1 MNRIHER
8 LSRLAMSFPSI
19 FVQLTTCLGRR
30 IGLLPQGAIK
40 NIVKRT
46 LSFVGL
52 FVVFAFA
59 TAQAI
64 SISPQQ
70 PGDPSI
76 KTTSVLGKV
85 TEISAAAGTLTV
97 KTDAGS
103 VVLVNTSEKTTFDR
117 MPPGETDR
125 AKAIK
130 TSLAE
135 ITVGDGVYVRGFV
148 ATDRKSIPA
157 QQVVVV
163 SQSDIAKKQEKER
176 MEWRRRGVSGIV
188 AATNPASKEVTI
200 TSRALMGG
208 PQSVVIPITAKTKVL
223 RYPPD
228 SIPKYSEAKRS
239 SFEEVKVGDQLRA
252 LGDKSTDGL
261 RLTPEEVVFG
271 TFKIA
276 GGTVTAV
283 DAAANTITIT
293 DLKTKQPM
301 TIVLKPD
308 TVVRRFTGMMGGGP
322 GGPGAGGPP
331 AGGAGAPSGGGAQP
345 QATAQGPGAAGAGQR
360 PGGGGPG
367 GPPAGGAGPPAG
379 GGGPNM
385 ADLIERL
392 PTIAITEIKVGDMII
407 MSTLPGADQN
417 RLTAVSMVTG
427 VEPLLQMLAQRQ
439 AAGGQPRPQNVD
451 LQGNFGGMFGGGGP

>member
-1 MNRIHER
+1 M
-8 LSRLAMSFPSI
+8 
-19 FVQLTTCLGRR
+19 
-30 IGLLPQGAIK
+30 
-40 NIVKRT
+40 KRT
-46 LSFVGL
+46 LSFIGL
-52 FVVFAFA
+52 FVVFAFS

-76 KTTSVLGKV
+76 KTTSVLGRV

-125 AKAIK
+125 TKAIK
-130 TSLAE
+130 TSLTE

-148 ATDRKSIPA
+148 AADRKSVPA
-157 QQVVVV
+157 QQIVVV

-188 AATNPASKEVTI
+188 ASTNPATKEVTI
-200 TSRALMGG
+200 TNRALMGA
-208 PQSVVIPITAKTKVL
+208 PQSVVIPITDKTKVL

-228 SIPKYSEAKRS
+228 SIPKYSDAKRS

-276 GGTVTAV
+276 GGTVAAV
-283 DAAANTITIT
+283 DAAANTITIN
-293 DLKTKQPM
+293 DLQTKKPM

-322 GGPGAGGPP
+322 GGP
-331 AGGAGAPSGGGAQP
+331 AGGAPPGGGAPPQGQP
-345 QATAQGPGAAGAGQR
+345 QGQGAGQR
-360 PGGGGPG
+360 PGGTGPG
-367 GPPAGGAGPPAG
+367 GPPAG

-451 LQGNFGGMFGGGGP
+451 LQGNFGGMFGGMGP

>member
-1 MNRIHER
+1 
-8 LSRLAMSFPSI
+8 
-19 FVQLTTCLGRR
+19 
-30 IGLLPQGAIK
+30 
-40 NIVKRT
+40 VKRT
-46 LSFVGL
+46 LLFTGL

-59 TAQAI
+59 TTQAI

-70 PGDPSI
+70 PSDPAI

-85 TEISAAAGTLTV
+85 TEINAAAGTLTV

-103 VVLVNTSEKTTFDR
+103 VVLVNTNEKTTFDR

-130 TSLAE
+130 TSLTE
-135 ITVGDGVYVRGFV
+135 ITVGDGIYARGFV
-148 ATDRKSIPA
+148 AADRKSIPA
-157 QQVVVV
+157 QQIVVV

-188 AATNPASKEVTI
+188 ASTNPTTREVTI
-200 TSRALMGG
+200 TNRALMGG
-208 PQSVVIPITAKTKVL
+208 TQSIVIPITDKTKVL
-223 RYPPD
+223 HYPPD
-228 SIPKYSEAKRS
+228 SIPKYAAAKPS
-239 SFEEVKVGDQLRA
+239 KFEEVKVGDQLRA
-252 LGDKSTDGL
+252 LGDKSADGL
-261 RLTPEEVVFG
+261 RVTPEVVVFG

-283 DAAANTITIT
+283 DAATNMITIN
-293 DLKTKQPM
+293 DLQTKKPM

-308 TVVRRFTGMMGGGP
+308 TVVRRFTGMMGGP
-322 GGPGAGGPP
+322 GGPGAGAPP
-331 AGGAGAPSGGGAQP
+331 GGGAPP
-345 QATAQGPGAAGAGQR
+345 QGQAQGPGAGQR
-360 PGGGGPG
+360 PGGGPG
-367 GPPAGGAGPPAG
+367 GPPS

-417 RLTAVSMVTG
+417 RITAVSMVTG
-427 VEPLLQMLAQRQ
+427 VEPLLTMIAQRQ
-439 AAGGQPRPQNVD
+439 QAGGQPRPQNVD
-451 LQGNFGGMFGGGGP
+451 LQGNFGGMFGGIGP

>member
-1 MNRIHER
+1 M
-8 LSRLAMSFPSI
+8 
-19 FVQLTTCLGRR
+19 
-30 IGLLPQGAIK
+30 
-40 NIVKRT
+40 KRT
-46 LSFVGL
+46 LSFIGL

-59 TAQAI
+59 TAHAI

-85 TEISAAAGTLTV
+85 TEINAAAGTLTV

-103 VVLVNTSEKTTFDR
+103 VVLVNTAEKTTFDR

-125 AKAIK
+125 TKAIK
-130 TSLAE
+130 TSLTE
-135 ITVGDGVYVRGFV
+135 LTVGDGVYVRGFV
-148 ATDRKSIPA
+148 AADRKSIPA
-157 QQVVVV
+157 QQIVVV

-188 AATNPASKEVTI
+188 ASTNPATKEVTI

-208 PQSVVIPITAKTKVL
+208 PQSVVIPITDKTKVL

-228 SIPKYSEAKRS
+228 SIPKYSDAKRS

-276 GGTVTAV
+276 GGTVTVV
-283 DAAANTITIT
+283 DPATNTITIA
-293 DLKTKQPM
+293 DLQTKKPM

-322 GGPGAGGPP
+322 GGPA
-331 AGGAGAPSGGGAQP
+331 AGAPPGGGAPPQGQP
-345 QATAQGPGAAGAGQR
+345 QGPGAGQR
-360 PGGGGPG
+360 PGGAGPG
-367 GPPAGGAGPPAG
+367 GPPAG

-407 MSTLPGADQN
+407 MSTLPGTDQT

-439 AAGGQPRPQNVD
+439 AAGGQPRPSNVD

>member
-1 MNRIHER
+1 
-8 LSRLAMSFPSI
+8 
-19 FVQLTTCLGRR
+19 
-30 IGLLPQGAIK
+30 
-40 NIVKRT
+40 VKRT
-46 LSFVGL
+46 LSFIGL
-52 FVVFAFA
+52 FVVFAFV

-64 SISPQQ
+64 SITPQQ
-70 PGDPSI
+70 PDPSI
-76 KTTSVLGKV
+76 KTTSVMGKV
-85 TEISAAAGTLTV
+85 TEKNAAAGTLTL

-103 VVLVNTSEKTTFDR
+103 VVLVNTSEKTTFER
-117 MPPGETDR
+117 MPPGVTDR
-125 AKAIK
+125 TKAIK

-135 ITVGDGVYVRGFV
+135 ITVGDGVYARGFV
-148 ATDRKSIPA
+148 AADRKSVPA
-157 QQVVVV
+157 QQIVVV
-163 SQSDIAKKQEKER
+163 SQSDIAQKQEKER

-188 AATNPASKEVTI
+188 ASTNPATKEVTI

-208 PQSVVIPITAKTKVL
+208 PQSVVIPITDKTKVL

-228 SIPKYSEAKRS
+228 SIPKYSDAKRS

-283 DAAANTITIT
+283 DPATNTITMN
-293 DLKTKQPM
+293 DLQTKKPM

-308 TVVRRFTGMMGGGP
+308 TVVRRFTGMMGGP
-322 GGPGAGGPP
+322 GGPA
-331 AGGAGAPSGGGAQP
+331 AGAPPGGGASP
-345 QATAQGPGAAGAGQR
+345 QATPQGPGAGQR
-360 PGGGGPG
+360 PGGAGPG
-367 GPPAGGAGPPAG
+367 GPPAG

>member
-1 MNRIHER
+1 M
-8 LSRLAMSFPSI
+8 
-19 FVQLTTCLGRR
+19 
-30 IGLLPQGAIK
+30 
-40 NIVKRT
+40 KRT
-46 LSFVGL
+46 LSFIGL

-85 TEISAAAGTLTV
+85 TEKNAAAGTLTI
-97 KTDAGS
+97 KSDAGS

-125 AKAIK
+125 TKAIK
-130 TSLAE
+130 TSLTE
-135 ITVGDGVYVRGFV
+135 ITVGDGIYARGFV
-148 ATDRKSIPA
+148 AADRKSIPA
-157 QQVVVV
+157 QQIVVV
-163 SQSDIAKKQEKER
+163 SQSDIAQKQEKER
-176 MEWRRRGVSGIV
+176 LEWRRRGVSGIV
-188 AATNPASKEVTI
+188 AATNPTTKEVTI

-208 PQSVVIPITAKTKVL
+208 PQSIVIPITDKTKVL

-228 SIPKYSEAKRS
+228 SIPKYVDAKRS

-283 DAAANTITIT
+283 DPATNTITMN
-293 DLKTKQPM
+293 DLQTKKPM

-322 GGPGAGGPP
+322 GGPPGA
-331 AGGAGAPSGGGAQP
+331 AAPGGGAPP
-345 QATAQGPGAAGAGQR
+345 QGQAQAPGAAQR
-360 PGGGGPG
+360 PGGAGPG
-367 GPPAGGAGPPAG
+367 GPPAGG
-379 GGGPNM
+379 GGPSM
-385 ADLIERL
+385 ADMIERL

-427 VEPLLQMLAQRQ
+427 VEPLLTMLAQRQ

>member
-1 MNRIHER
+1 M
-8 LSRLAMSFPSI
+8 
-19 FVQLTTCLGRR
+19 
-30 IGLLPQGAIK
+30 
-40 NIVKRT
+40 KRT
-46 LSFVGL
+46 LSFIGL
-52 FVVFAFA
+52 FIVVAFA

-70 PGDPSI
+70 PDPSI
-76 KTTSVLGKV
+76 RTTSVVGKV
-85 TEISAAAGTLTV
+85 TEINAAAGTLTV

-103 VVLVNTSEKTTFDR
+103 VVLVNTAEKTTFDR
-117 MPPGETDR
+117 MPPGEADR
-125 AKAIK
+125 TKAIK
-130 TSLAE
+130 TSLTE

-148 ATDRKSIPA
+148 AADRKSIPA
-157 QQVVVV
+157 QQIVVV

-188 AATNPASKEVTI
+188 ASTNPATKEVTI

-208 PQSVVIPITAKTKVL
+208 PQSVVIPISDKTKVL

-228 SIPKYSEAKRS
+228 SIPKYSDAKRS

-283 DAAANTITIT
+283 DPATNTIAIN
-293 DLKTKQPM
+293 DLQTKKPM

-322 GGPGAGGPP
+322 GGPGGP
-331 AGGAGAPSGGGAQP
+331 GAGAPPGGGAPPQGQP
-345 QATAQGPGAAGAGQR
+345 QGQGAGQR
-360 PGGGGPG
+360 PAGGGPG
-367 GPPAGGAGPPAG
+367 GPPAGG
-379 GGGPNM
+379 GGPSM

-392 PTIAITEIKVGDMII
+392 PTIALSEIKVGDMII

>member
-1 MNRIHER
+1 
-8 LSRLAMSFPSI
+8 
-19 FVQLTTCLGRR
+19 
-30 IGLLPQGAIK
+30 
-40 NIVKRT
+40 VKRT
-46 LSFVGL
+46 LSFIGL

-85 TEISAAAGTLTV
+85 TEINAAAGTLTV

-117 MPPGETDR
+117 MPPGVTDR
-125 AKAIK
+125 TKAIK
-130 TSLAE
+130 TSLTE
-135 ITVGDGVYVRGFV
+135 ITVGDGVYARGFV
-148 ATDRKSIPA
+148 AADRKSVPA
-157 QQVVVV
+157 QQIVVV
-163 SQSDIAKKQEKER
+163 SQSEIAQKQEKER

-188 AATNPASKEVTI
+188 ASTNPATKEVTI

-208 PQSVVIPITAKTKVL
+208 PQSVVIPITDKTKVL

-228 SIPKYSEAKRS
+228 SIPKYSDAKRS

-252 LGDKSTDGL
+252 LGDKSADGL

-283 DAAANTITIT
+283 DPAANTIAIN
-293 DLKTKQPM
+293 DLQTKKPM

-322 GGPGAGGPP
+322 GGP
-331 AGGAGAPSGGGAQP
+331 AGGAPPGGGAPPQGQP
-345 QATAQGPGAAGAGQR
+345 QGPGAGQR

-367 GPPAGGAGPPAG
+367 GPPAGGA
-379 GGGPNM
+379 GPNM

-407 MSTLPGADQN
+407 MSTLPGADQD

-427 VEPLLQMLAQRQ
+427 VEPLLTMLAQRQ
-439 AAGGQPRPQNVD
+439 AGGAAQPRPQNVD

>member
-1 MNRIHER
+1 MKK
-8 LSRLAMSFPSI
+8 LSF
-19 FVQLTTCLGRR
+19 
-30 IGLLPQGAIK
+30 IGLFI
-40 NIVKRT
+40 
-46 LSFVGL
+46 
-52 FVVFAFA
+52 VFALA
-59 TAQAI
+59 TTQAL

-70 PGDPSI
+70 PSDPAI

-85 TEISAAAGTLTV
+85 TEKNAAAGTLTV

-103 VVLVNTSEKTTFDR
+103 IVLINTSEKTTFDR

-125 AKAIK
+125 TKAIK
-130 TSLAE
+130 TSLTE
-135 ITVGDGVYVRGFV
+135 ITVGDGVYARGFV
-148 ATDRKSIPA
+148 AADRKSIPA
-157 QQVVVV
+157 QQIIVV
-163 SQSDIAKKQEKER
+163 SQSDIAQKQEKER

-188 AATNPASKEVTI
+188 ASTNPATKEVTI
-200 TSRALMGG
+200 TSRSLMGG
-208 PQSVVIPITAKTKVL
+208 PQSVVIPISDKTKVL

-228 SIPKYSEAKRS
+228 SIPKYSDAKRS

-252 LGDKSTDGL
+252 LGNKSADGL

-283 DAAANTITIT
+283 DPATNMITIN
-293 DLKTKQPM
+293 DLQTKKPM
-301 TIVLKPD
+301 TIVLKAD
-308 TVVRRFTGMMGGGP
+308 TVIRRFTGMMGGGP
-322 GGPGAGGPP
+322 GGPGGPP
-331 AGGAGAPSGGGAQP
+331 AGGTPP
-345 QATAQGPGAAGAGQR
+345 QGQSGPGAGPR
-360 PGGGGPG
+360 PGGAGPG
-367 GPPAGGAGPPAG
+367 GPPAGG
-379 GGGPNM
+379 GGPSM

-392 PTIAITEIKVGDMII
+392 PTIALSEIKVGDMII

-427 VEPLLQMLAQRQ
+427 VEPLLTMIAQRQ

>member
-1 MNRIHER
+1 M
-8 LSRLAMSFPSI
+8 
-19 FVQLTTCLGRR
+19 
-30 IGLLPQGAIK
+30 
-40 NIVKRT
+40 KRT
-46 LSFVGL
+46 LSFIGL
-52 FVVFAFA
+52 FIVFALAA
-59 TAQAI
+59 TQAI
-64 SISPQQ
+64 SVSPQQ
-70 PGDPSI
+70 PNDPAI

-85 TEISAAAGTLTV
+85 TEINAAAGTLSV

-125 AKAIK
+125 TKAVK
-130 TSLAE
+130 TSLTE
-135 ITVGDGVYVRGFV
+135 LTVGDGVYVRGFV
-148 ATDRKSIPA
+148 AADRKSVPA
-157 QQVVVV
+157 QQIVVV

-176 MEWRRRGVSGIV
+176 LEWRRRGVSGIV
-188 AATNPASKEVTI
+188 ASTNPTTKEVTI

-208 PQSVVIPITAKTKVL
+208 PQSIVIPISDKTKVL

-228 SIPKYSEAKRS
+228 SIPKYSDAKPS
-239 SFEEVKVGDQLRA
+239 SFAEVKVGDQLRA

-276 GGTVTAV
+276 GGTVTAI
-283 DAAANTITIT
+283 DPATNTITMN
-293 DLKTKQPM
+293 DLQTKKPM

-331 AGGAGAPSGGGAQP
+331 QGGGAPPPGQ
-345 QATAQGPGAAGAGQR
+345 AQGPSAAQR
-360 PGGGGPG
+360 PGGGAPPQGQAQGQGAAQRPGGGPG
-367 GPPAGGAGPPAG
+367 GPPAGG
-379 GGGPNM
+379 GGPSM
-385 ADLIERL
+385 ADMIERL
-392 PTIAITEIKVGDMII
+392 PTIALTEIKVGDMII
-407 MSTLPGADQN
+407 MSTLPGVDQN

-427 VEPLLQMLAQRQ
+427 VEPLLMMLAQRQ
-439 AAGGQPRPQNVD
+439 AGGGGQPRPQNVD

>member
-1 MNRIHER
+1 
-8 LSRLAMSFPSI
+8 MS
-19 FVQLTTCLGRR
+19 
-30 IGLLPQGAIK
+30 
-40 NIVKRT
+40 
-46 LSFVGL
+46 
-52 FVVFAFA
+52 
-59 TAQAI
+59 
-64 SISPQQ
+64 
-70 PGDPSI
+70 
-76 KTTSVLGKV
+76 
-85 TEISAAAGTLTV
+85 V

-125 AKAIK
+125 TKAIK

-135 ITVGDGVYVRGFV
+135 ITVGDGVYVRGIV
-148 ATDRKSIPA
+148 AADRKSVPA
-157 QQVVVV
+157 QQIVVV

-176 MEWRRRGVSGIV
+176 LEWRRRGVSGIV
-188 AATNPASKEVTI
+188 ASTNPTTKEVTI
-200 TSRALMGG
+200 TSRSLMGAT
-208 PQSVVIPITAKTKVL
+208 QSVVIPISDKTKVL

-228 SIPKYSEAKRS
+228 SIPKYSDAKRS

-283 DAAANTITIT
+283 DPATNTITMN
-293 DLKTKQPM
+293 DLQTKKPM

-308 TVVRRFTGMMGGGP
+308 TVIRRFTGMMGGPGGP
-322 GGPGAGGPP
+322 GGPPP
-331 AGGAGAPSGGGAQP
+331 GGGAPP
-345 QATAQGPGAAGAGQR
+345 QGQAQGPAAGQR
-360 PGGGGPG
+360 PGGGAPPQGQAQGPGAGQRPPGGAPGGPG
-367 GPPAGGAGPPAG
+367 GPPAGG
-379 GGGPNM
+379 GGPSM
-385 ADLIERL
+385 ADMIERF
-392 PTIAITEIKVGDMII
+392 PTIAIGEVKVGDMII

-427 VEPLLQMLAQRQ
+427 VEPLLMMLAQRQ
-439 AAGGQPRPQNVD
+439 AGGGAQARPQNVD

>member
-1 MNRIHER
+1 
-8 LSRLAMSFPSI
+8 
-19 FVQLTTCLGRR
+19 
-30 IGLLPQGAIK
+30 
-40 NIVKRT
+40 
-46 LSFVGL
+46 
-52 FVVFAFA
+52 
-59 TAQAI
+59 
-64 SISPQQ
+64 
-70 PGDPSI
+70 
-76 KTTSVLGKV
+76 
-85 TEISAAAGTLTV
+85 
-97 KTDAGS
+97 
-103 VVLVNTSEKTTFDR
+103 

-125 AKAIK
+125 TKAVK

-135 ITVGDGVYVRGFV
+135 LTVGDGVYVRGFV
-148 ATDRKSIPA
+148 AADRKSVPA
-157 QQVVVV
+157 QQIVVV

-188 AATNPASKEVTI
+188 ASTNPTTKEVTI
-200 TSRALMGG
+200 TSRSLMGG
-208 PQSVVIPITAKTKVL
+208 PQAIVIPISDKTKVL

-228 SIPKYSEAKRS
+228 SIPKYSDAKRS

-283 DAAANTITIT
+283 DAAANTITIS

-331 AGGAGAPSGGGAQP
+331 GGGAPP
-345 QATAQGPGAAGAGQR
+345 QGQGPGAGQR
-360 PGGGGPG
+360 PAGAGPGGASPQGQGPGAGQRPAGAGPG
-367 GPPAGGAGPPAG
+367 GPPAGG
-379 GGGPNM
+379 GGPSM

-427 VEPLLQMLAQRQ
+427 VEPLLTMLAQRQ

-451 LQGNFGGMFGGGGP
+451 LHGNFGGMFGGVGP

>member
-1 MNRIHER
+1 M
-8 LSRLAMSFPSI
+8 
-19 FVQLTTCLGRR
+19 
-30 IGLLPQGAIK
+30 
-40 NIVKRT
+40 KRT
-46 LSFVGL
+46 LSFFGL

-59 TAQAI
+59 TAQAT

-70 PGDPSI
+70 PGDPAI
-76 KTTSVLGKV
+76 RTTSVTGKV
-85 TEISAAAGTLTV
+85 TEKNAAAGTLTV

-117 MPPGETDR
+117 MPPGENDR
-125 AKAIK
+125 TKAIK

-135 ITVGDGVYVRGFV
+135 ITVGDGIYARGFV
-148 ATDRKSIPA
+148 AADRKSVPA
-157 QQVVVV
+157 QQIVVI
-163 SQSDIAKKQEKER
+163 SQSDIAAKQEKER

-188 AATNPASKEVTI
+188 ASTNPTTKEVTI

-208 PQSVVIPITAKTKVL
+208 PQSVVIPISDKTKVL

-228 SIPKYSEAKRS
+228 SIPKYSDAKRS

-283 DAAANTITIT
+283 DPAANTITIT

-322 GGPGAGGPP
+322 GGPGGPP
-331 AGGAGAPSGGGAQP
+331 AGGTAPPAGGTAPPAGG
-345 QATAQGPGAAGAGQR
+345 TAPPAGGTAPPAGGTAPPQGPAQAPGAGQR
-360 PGGGGPG
+360 PGGAGPAGPG
-367 GPPAGGAGPPAG
+367 GPPAGG
-379 GGGPNM
+379 GGPSM
-385 ADLIERL
+385 ADMIERL
-392 PTIAITEIKVGDMII
+392 PTIAISEIKVGDMII

-427 VEPLLQMLAQRQ
+427 VEPLLTMLAQRQ
-439 AAGGQPRPQNVD
+439 AGGGQPRPQNVD

>member
-1 MNRIHER
+1 M
-8 LSRLAMSFPSI
+8 
-19 FVQLTTCLGRR
+19 
-30 IGLLPQGAIK
+30 
-40 NIVKRT
+40 KRS
-46 LSFVGL
+46 LSFIGL

-70 PGDPSI
+70 PGDPAI
-76 KTTSVLGKV
+76 RTTSVTGKV
-85 TEISAAAGTLTV
+85 SEINAAAGTMTL

-125 AKAIK
+125 TKAIK
-130 TSLAE
+130 TSLTE

-148 ATDRKSIPA
+148 AADRKSVPA

-188 AATNPASKEVTI
+188 ASTNPTTKEVTI
-200 TSRALMGG
+200 TSRSLMGG
-208 PQSVVIPITAKTKVL
+208 PQAIVIPISDKTKVL

-228 SIPKYSEAKRS
+228 SIPKYSDAKRS

-283 DAAANTITIT
+283 DAAANTITIS
-293 DLKTKQPM
+293 DLKTKQPT

-308 TVVRRFTGMMGGGP
+308 TVIRRFTGMMGGP

-331 AGGAGAPSGGGAQP
+331 GGGAPPQGQP
-345 QATAQGPGAAGAGQR
+345 TGAGQRPAGAAPSASPQGSTAQGPGAGLRPAG
-360 PGGGGPG
+360 PGPG
-367 GPPAGGAGPPAG
+367 GPPAGG
-379 GGGPNM
+379 GGPSM
-385 ADLIERL
+385 ADMIERL
-392 PTIAITEIKVGDMII
+392 PIIPITEIKVGDMII

-439 AAGGQPRPQNVD
+439 AAGGAQARPQNVD

>member
-1 MNRIHER
+1 
-8 LSRLAMSFPSI
+8 
-19 FVQLTTCLGRR
+19 
-30 IGLLPQGAIK
+30 
-40 NIVKRT
+40 VKRT
-46 LSFVGL
+46 LSFIGF

-59 TAQAI
+59 TAQA
-64 SISPQQ
+64 SLISPQQ
-70 PGDPSI
+70 PGDPAI

-85 TEISAAAGTLTV
+85 TEINAAAGTLTV

-125 AKAIK
+125 TKAIK
-130 TSLAE
+130 TSLTE

-148 ATDRKSIPA
+148 AADRKSIPA
-157 QQVVVV
+157 QQIVVV

-188 AATNPASKEVTI
+188 ASTNPATKEVTI
-200 TSRALMGG
+200 TNRALMGA
-208 PQSVVIPITAKTKVL
+208 PQSVVIPITDKTKVL

-228 SIPKYSEAKRS
+228 SIPKYSDAKRS

-283 DAAANTITIT
+283 DPAAHTITIN
-293 DLKTKQPM
+293 DLQTKKPM
-301 TIVLKPD
+301 TIMLRPD
-308 TVVRRFTGMMGGGP
+308 TVVRRFTGVMGGGP
-322 GGPGAGGPP
+322 GGP
-331 AGGAGAPSGGGAQP
+331 AGGAPPGGGAPPQGQP
-345 QATAQGPGAAGAGQR
+345 QGPGAGQR
-360 PGGGGPG
+360 PGGAGPG
-367 GPPAGGAGPPAG
+367 GPPAG

-392 PTIAITEIKVGDMII
+392 PTIALTEIKVGDMII
-407 MSTLPGADQN
+407 MSTLPGTDQN

>member
-1 MNRIHER
+1 M
-8 LSRLAMSFPSI
+8 
-19 FVQLTTCLGRR
+19 
-30 IGLLPQGAIK
+30 
-40 NIVKRT
+40 KRT
-46 LSFVGL
+46 LSFIGL

-70 PGDPSI
+70 PGDPAI
-76 KTTSVLGKV
+76 KTTSVMGKV
-85 TEISAAAGTLTV
+85 TENNAAAGTLTV

-125 AKAIK
+125 TKAIK
-130 TSLAE
+130 TSLTE
-135 ITVGDGVYVRGFV
+135 ITVGDGIYVRGFV
-148 ATDRKSIPA
+148 AADRKSVPA
-157 QQVVVV
+157 QQIVVV

-188 AATNPASKEVTI
+188 ASTNPTTKEVTI

-208 PQSVVIPITAKTKVL
+208 PQSVVIPITDKTKVL

-228 SIPKYSEAKRS
+228 SIPKYSDAKRS

-283 DAAANTITIT
+283 DPATNTITIN
-293 DLKTKQPM
+293 DLQTKKPM

-322 GGPGAGGPP
+322 GGPGGPP
-331 AGGAGAPSGGGAQP
+331 AEAARHRQEAPRLRRDSLKAP
-345 QATAQGPGAAGAGQR
+345 GAGQR

-367 GPPAGGAGPPAG
+367 GPPAGG
-379 GGGPNM
+379 GGPSM
-385 ADLIERL
+385 ADMIERL

-427 VEPLLQMLAQRQ
+427 VEPLLRCSRNGRQPAADSRDPRTLTCKETLAACS
-439 AAGGQPRPQNVD
+439 AAVVREFFQVPSRELNERP
-451 LQGNFGGMFGGGGP
+451 LAF

>member
-1 MNRIHER
+1 M
-8 LSRLAMSFPSI
+8 
-19 FVQLTTCLGRR
+19 
-30 IGLLPQGAIK
+30 
-40 NIVKRT
+40 KRT
-46 LSFVGL
+46 LSFIGL
-52 FVVFAFA
+52 VIVFAFA

-70 PGDPSI
+70 PSDPSI

-85 TEISAAAGTLTV
+85 TEKNAAAGTLTV

-125 AKAIK
+125 TKAIK
-130 TSLAE
+130 TSLTE

-148 ATDRKSIPA
+148 AADRKSVPA
-157 QQVVVV
+157 QQIVVV
-163 SQSDIAKKQEKER
+163 SQSDIAQKQEKER
-176 MEWRRRGVSGIV
+176 MEWRRRSVSGMV
-188 AATNPASKEVTI
+188 VSTNPATKEVTI
-200 TSRALMGG
+200 TSRTVMGA
-208 PQSVVIPITAKTKVL
+208 PQSIVIPVTEKTRVL

-228 SIPKYSEAKRS
+228 SIPKYSDAKRS
-239 SFEEVKVGDQLRA
+239 SFDEVKIGDQLRA
-252 LGDKSTDGL
+252 LGEKSTDGL

-283 DAAANTITIT
+283 DPAANTITIN
-293 DLKTKQPM
+293 DLQTKKPM

-322 GGPGAGGPP
+322 GGPG
-331 AGGAGAPSGGGAQP
+331 GAPPGGGAPPQGQP
-345 QATAQGPGAAGAGQR
+345 QGRGAGQR

-367 GPPAGGAGPPAG
+367 GPPG
-379 GGGPNM
+379 GGGGQNM
-385 ADLIERL
+385 ADLIDRL
-392 PTIAITEIKVGDMII
+392 PTIAISEIKVGDMII
-407 MSTLPGADQN
+407 MSTLPGAEQN

-427 VEPLLQMLAQRQ
+427 VEPLLTMLAQRQ
-439 AAGGQPRPQNVD
+439 ATGGAQPRPQNVD